1 MTVLMFRHLQ
11 TCWCNCM
18 IILQNAE
25 RCFSTHNYTIVH
37 SDKHISKAF
46 KLIIKPSLLRCV
58 RFKAGL
64 SACVRE
70 TEVFM
75 LLRNTIKPHNK
86 NNVFGHEEADGLDES
101 SPFFSTS
108 PCSGRGLGRNTRGF
122 AAKERVTGV
131 GRSHQMQHREI
142 CFGLRDVWMLL
153 RTGWSRL
160 AQRQGRLVS
169 FRSWKMKYNPVGSV
183 CIIAGHLMCTTM

>member
-101 SPFFSTS
+101 SSFVFYFSLQWS
-108 PCSGRGLGRNTRGF
+108 WPRPQHAGLCGKREGYWSWQEPSNAARGDLLWLTWCMDATADWVVKAGP
-122 AAKERVTGV
+122 ETG
-131 GRSHQMQHREI
+131 Q
-142 CFGLRDVWMLL
+142 
-153 RTGWSRL
+153 TGEL
-160 AQRQGRLVS
+160 
-169 FRSWKMKYNPVGSV
+169 
-183 CIIAGHLMCTTM
+183 